1 MLNVKLLNYILV
13 LKYLLRIMTSF
24 QCYNFHVG
32 TMCSSIIFR
41 KEMPQKHSIP
51 CIILFVLQVQVCQ
64 LYWKKS
70 CKTWIILLLFL
81 GILTLSVTNPIWVVK
96 TRLCLPDTPSV
107 PSHMRYSGLRDGLY
121 KLYTHEGLKGL
132 YKGFVPGLFGT
143 SHGAIQFMIYE
154 ELKRQ
159 YTHHH
164 SMSVNAALV
173 RFLAVHMCTIMCDF
187 LSATFSLYYNGCIQ

>member
-1 MLNVKLLNYILV
+1 MFK
-13 LKYLLRIMTSF
+13 
-24 QCYNFHVG
+24 YNF
-32 TMCSSIIFR
+32 
-41 KEMPQKHSIP
+41 QKGDATKALNPLYH
-51 CIILFVLQVQVCQ
+51 FVCATSAGLPTLLEEKLQNMDNTFTFV
-64 LYWKKS
+64 
-70 CKTWIILLLFL
+70 